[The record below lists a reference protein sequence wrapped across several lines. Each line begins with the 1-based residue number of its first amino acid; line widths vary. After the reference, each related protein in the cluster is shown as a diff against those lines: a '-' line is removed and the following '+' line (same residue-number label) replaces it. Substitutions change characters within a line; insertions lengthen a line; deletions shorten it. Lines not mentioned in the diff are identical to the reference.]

1 MIYLDNAATT
11 FPKSES
17 VYQALDIANRELA
30 FNAGRGSYKKAR
42 KAAELIEATKNQ
54 ILELIAAS
62 DYASVVF
69 TPSITVAINE
79 ILQGI
84 EFVENDNIYISPY
97 EHNAV
102 ARTIHLLE
110 VRKNVNVIEIPLKSE
125 TLEIDT
131 DKLKYMFAA
140 HPPKCVCCTHISNV
154 TGYVLPIKEI
164 FGAAEKY
171 NAITVLDTA
180 QSLGVE
186 PICSKELNISFLAF
200 AGHKALYGPMGIG
213 GFVDFKR
220 DKLQAVIVGGT
231 GSNSLSLDM
240 PKESPYKYESSSCNI
255 VAVAGLHAAL
265 KEVDIENNEKIE
277 QELLEYLIEG
287 LSEIDGVE
295 MYMPASCSHKSIVS
309 INLKKYKA
317 DEVANILDH
326 DFDIAV
332 RAGYHCAPL
341 IHKWI
346 KDEEYLG
353 TVRISIGK
361 FNQKNDVEEIVKAIK
376 ELCEE

>member
-17 VYQALDIANRELA
+17 VYQALDVANRELA
-30 FNAGRGSYKKAR
+30 FNAGRSSYKNSR
-42 KAAELIEATKNQ
+42 KATELIDATKNQ
-54 ILELIAAS
+54 ILKLIAAP
-62 DYASVVF
+62 DNATVVF
-69 TPSITVAINE
+69 TPSITVALNE

-84 EFVENDNIYISPY
+84 EFMENDNIYLSPY

-110 VRKNVNVIEIPLKSE
+110 TKKHINVIEMPLKCE

-131 DKLKYMFAA
+131 DKLKYMFVSY
-140 HPPKCVCCTHISNV
+140 PPKCVCCTHISNV
-154 TGYVLPIKEI
+154 TGYILPIKEI
-164 FGAAEKY
+164 FSAAEKY
-171 NAITVLDTA
+171 DAVTVLDTA
-180 QSLGVE
+180 QSLGIE
-186 PICSKELNISFLAF
+186 AICSKELNISFLAF

-220 DKLQAVIVGGT
+220 DKLQEVIVGGT

-240 PKESPYKYESSSCNI
+240 PKESPYKYEPSSCNI

-265 KEVDIENNEKIE
+265 DEVDIEKNEKIE
-277 QELLEYLIEG
+277 KELLEYLIEG
-287 LSEIDGVE
+287 LSVIDGVE
-295 MYMPASCSHKSIVS
+295 MYTPVGCNYKSIVS
-309 INLKKYKA
+309 INLRNYKA
-317 DEVANILDH
+317 DDVASILDQ

-346 KDEEYLG
+346 KDEKYLG

-361 FNQKNDVEEIVKAIK
+361 FNRKNDIEEIVKAIK

>member
-11 FPKSES
+11 FPKSEN
-17 VYQALDIANRELA
+17 VYQALDVANRELA
-30 FNAGRGSYKKAR
+30 FNSGRGSYTSAR
-42 KAAELIEATKNQ
+42 KSAELIDDTKNQ
-54 ILELIAAS
+54 ILKLIAAP
-62 DYASVVF
+62 DNATVIF
-69 TPSITVAINE
+69 TPSITVALNE

-84 EFVENDNIYISPY
+84 EFVENDNMYLSPY

-102 ARTIHLLE
+102 ARTAHLLE
-110 VRKNVNVIEIPLKSE
+110 VKKHINIIEMPLNLE
-125 TLEIDT
+125 TLEIDI
-131 DKLKYMFAA
+131 DKLKYMFTM

-154 TGYVLPIKEI
+154 TGYILPIKEI
-164 FGAAEKY
+164 FDAAEKY

-180 QSLGVE
+180 QSLGAE
-186 PICSKELNISFLAF
+186 TICSKELNISFLAF
-200 AGHKALYGPMGIG
+200 AGHKTLYGPLGIG
-213 GFVDFKR
+213 GFVDFKKS
-220 DKLQAVIVGGT
+220 KLHEVIVGGT

-240 PKESPYKYESSSCNI
+240 PKDSPYKYESSSCNV

-265 KEVDIENNEKIE
+265 NEVDIEGNERIE
-277 QELLEYLIEG
+277 KELLKYLIEE
-287 LSEIDGVE
+287 LRIIDGVE
-295 MYMPASCSHKSIVS
+295 LYTPADGSHKSIVS
-309 INLKKYKA
+309 INLKNYKA
-317 DEVANILDH
+317 DDVASILDQ
-326 DFDIAV
+326 DFGIAV

>member
-11 FPKSES
+11 FPKSEN
-17 VYQALDIANRELA
+17 VYRALNNANRELA
-30 FNAGRGSYKKAR
+30 FNAGRGSYAKAR
-42 KAAELIEATKNQ
+42 KATELIDAAKYQ
-54 ILELIAAS
+54 ILKLVAAP
-62 DYASVVF
+62 DNAAVVF
-69 TPSITVAINE
+69 TPSITVALNE

-84 EFVENDNIYISPY
+84 EFMENDYVYLSPY

-102 ARTIHLLE
+102 ARIIHLLE
-110 VRKNVNVIEIPLKSE
+110 KKKQINVIEMPLNTE
-125 TLEIDT
+125 TLEIDI
-131 DKLKYMFAA
+131 DKLKYLFAL

-164 FGAAEKY
+164 FDAAEKY
-171 NAITVLDTA
+171 NAVTVLDTA

-186 PICSKELNISFLAF
+186 AVCSKALNISFLAF
-200 AGHKALYGPMGIG
+200 AGHKALYGPMGVG
-213 GFVDFKR
+213 GFVDFGKS
-220 DKLQAVIVGGT
+220 KLQEVIVGGT

-265 KEVDIENNEKIE
+265 NEVDIESNEEKE
-277 QELLEYLIEG
+277 KELLTYLVHE
-287 LSEIDGVE
+287 LSAIDGVE
-295 MYMPASCSHKSIVS
+295 IYAPASCNHKSILS
-309 INLKKYKA
+309 INLTNYKA
-317 DEVANILDH
+317 NDVADILDQ

-341 IHKWI
+341 IHKWL
-346 KDEEYLG
+346 KDEKYLG

-361 FNQKNDVEEIVKAIK
+361 FNQKRDVEKFVKAIK

>member
-11 FPKSES
+11 FPKSEN
-17 VYQALDIANRELA
+17 VYQALDVANRELA
-30 FNAGRGSYKKAR
+30 FNSGRGLYTSAR
-42 KAAELIEATKNQ
+42 KATELIDATKNQ
-54 ILELIAAS
+54 ILKLIAAP
-62 DYASVVF
+62 DNATVVF
-69 TPSITVAINE
+69 TPSITVALNE

-84 EFVENDNIYISPY
+84 EFVENDNIYLSPY

-110 VRKNVNVIEIPLKSE
+110 LKKHINVIEMPLNLE
-125 TLEIDT
+125 TLEIDI
-131 DKLKYMFAA
+131 DKLKYMFTM
-140 HPPKCVCCTHISNV
+140 HLPKCVCCTHISNV
-154 TGYVLPIKEI
+154 TGYILPIKEI
-164 FGAAEKY
+164 FDAAEKY

-186 PICSKELNISFLAF
+186 KICSKELNISFLAF
-200 AGHKALYGPMGIG
+200 AGHKALYGPLGIG
-213 GFVDFKR
+213 GFVDFKKS
-220 DKLQAVIVGGT
+220 KLHEVIVGGT

-240 PKESPYKYESSSCNI
+240 PKDSPYKYESSSCNV

-265 KEVDIENNEKIE
+265 NEVDIEGNDRIEK
-277 QELLEYLIEG
+277 ELLKYLIEE
-287 LSEIDGVE
+287 LRIIDGVE
-295 MYMPASCSHKSIVS
+295 LYTPADGSHKSIVS
-309 INLKKYKA
+309 INLKNYKA
-317 DEVANILDH
+317 DDVASILDQ

-353 TVRISIGK
+353 TVRISVGK